1 MTSPPAPAPSAAL
14 PSPRWSAWRRLVLR
28 AGTLYLALYFLIGG
42 QPLLGTGFGA
52 QRVAAADGLHGL
64 LFGRPLPPYTMTG
77 SGDTAFD
84 WTFLLLVLG
93 LAILGGLVWTLAGRR
108 DPSPASLHRLG
119 DGLRVVLILWLTVY
133 ALAKFNFGQ
142 FGLLHPGQLL
152 TTYGESSPMGLLW
165 RFMAASPGYQYV
177 AGVAELLPALLLLHR
192 RTVTLGALVAA
203 VTMTNVLALNLLY
216 DVPVKLFSA
225 HLLLAALVLLALD
238 GQRLWAFATGRAFAA
253 RTAVPS
259 SRWEAP
265 TAWVVTVLL
274 LGGAVA
280 SGLSGLPRLQEARQ
294 EAAQQGDLLRTRG
307 FHWVNERP
315 FNR

>member
-1 MTSPPAPAPSAAL
+1 MTSPPLPAAPAAL
-14 PSPRWSAWRRLVLR
+14 PSPRWSAWRRFVLH

-42 QPLLGTGFGA
+42 QPLLGTGFEA
-52 QRVAAADGLHGL
+52 QRVAAADGLHRL

-84 WTFLLLVLG
+84 WTFALLVLG
-93 LAILGGLVWTLAGRR
+93 VSLLGGLVWTLASRR
-108 DPSPASLHRLG
+108 DPSPAYLRRLG
-119 DGLRVVLILWLTVY
+119 DGLRVVLALWLTVY
-133 ALAKFNFGQ
+133 GLSKFGFGQ

-192 RTVTLGALVAA
+192 RTVTLGALIAA
-203 VTMTNVLALNLLY
+203 VTMTNVLALNLFY

-238 GQRLWAFATGRAFAA
+238 GGRLWAFVTGRSFAA
-253 RTAVPS
+253 RPAASS

-265 TAWVVTVLL
+265 TAWVVTALL

-280 SGLSGLPRLQEARQ
+280 STLSGLPKLETARQ
-294 EAAQQGDLLRTRG
+294 EAAQQGELLRTRG
-307 FHWVNERP
+307 FHWVNEQP

>member
-1 MTSPPAPAPSAAL
+1 MGHTDPMTSPPLPAPSAAV
-14 PSPRWSAWRRLVLR
+14 PSPRLSAWRRFVVR

-42 QPLLGTGFGA
+42 QPLLGSGFEA
-52 QRVAAADGLHGL
+52 QRVAAAAWLHGL
-64 LFGRPLPPYTMTG
+64 LFGRPLA
-77 SGDTAFD
+77 S
-84 WTFLLLVLG
+84 
-93 LAILGGLVWTLAGRR
+93 RR
-108 DPSPASLHRLG
+108 DPSPTFLRRLE
-119 DGLRVVLILWLTVY
+119 DGLRVVLIFWLTMY
-133 ALAKFNFGQ
+133 ALSKFSFGQ

-203 VTMTNVLALNLLY
+203 VTMTNVLALNLFY
-216 DVPVKLFSA
+216 DVPVKLFSS
-225 HLLLAALVLLALD
+225 HLLLAALVLLSLD
-238 GQRLWAFATGRAFAA
+238 CRRLWAFVTGRAFAA
-253 RTAVPS
+253 RPAAPP

-274 LGGAVA
+274 IGGAVA
-280 SGLSGLPRLQEARQ
+280 SGLSGLPRLEEARQ
-294 EAAQQGDLLRTRG
+294 EAAQGGELLRTRG